1 MPILASLLTLKLAD
15 MLLLEAA
22 LSFLGLGV
30 RLPEPSWG
38 NMMQGGQAYF
48 YSAPWLIAMPG
59 FGILAVVL
67 CANVL
72 GDRWGQKGKA

>member
-1 MPILASLLTLKLAD
+1 MLASLLTLKLAD

-48 YSAPWLIAMPG
+48 SSAPWLIAMPG
-59 FGILAVVL
+59 FGIIAVVL
-67 CANVL
+67 AANVL
-72 GDRWGQKGKA
+72 GDRWGAGGRA